1 MWFVLD
7 DSARLTLI
15 SLKGC
20 KSSLSDGLHP
30 FFVFSAQ
37 WVESG
42 EMCCPL
48 RSILACVRNL
58 CYRVGRGK
66 WLKVNCLSCE
76 RKRKSEWLEKTW
88 EFSQKTWEFFPKTL
102 EIFQKTWDVF
112 PETWESFLDASEI
125 ITAAPANFF
134 QQAELFIVKKA
145 FNGIPHA
152 CACAHTTAILH
163 FLLSQP
169 SQISV

>member
-1 MWFVLD
+1 MCFVLD
-7 DSARLTLI
+7 DSAVLI
-15 SLKGC
+15 SISCKGC

-30 FFVFSAQ
+30 FFVFPAQ
-37 WVESG
+37 WAGSG
-42 EMCCPL
+42 AMCCSL

-58 CYRVGRGK
+58 CYRVEKGK
-66 WLKVNCLSCE
+66 WLKVRCLSCE
-76 RKRKSEWLEKTW
+76 RKRVSEWLKKTW
-88 EFSQKTWEFFPKTL
+88 EIFPKTL

-112 PETWESFLDASEI
+112 PETWESFLDAAEM

-134 QQAELFIVKKA
+134 QRAELFIVKKA
-145 FNGIPHA
+145 FNEIPHA
-152 CACAHTTAILH
+152 CACAHITAILH